1 LLAFPFVSVEIDLV
15 GGKSG
20 YIDGNFGFVGRDI
33 EIVVPNPP
41 QGAFAA
47 HAKQAHLAASE
58 TFPGVVAEQRQDM
71 SLGETDA
78 GQAAH
83 VRVTADP
90 ANTGRLLRNRR

>member
-1 LLAFPFVSVEIDLV
+1 
-15 GGKSG
+15 
-20 YIDGNFGFVGRDI
+20 
-33 EIVVPNPP
+33 
-41 QGAFAA
+41 
-47 HAKQAHLAASE
+47 
-58 TFPGVVAEQRQDM
+58 M